1 MRASAERAQAVTELL
16 GLLQA
21 VRAGERALLAID
33 GFDGA
38 GKTHLARELVAAAT
52 SGHGPTRPVFSVS
65 IDGFHHPKAR
75 RVAAGEGAEGF
86 YRGSYRYDV
95 FRRCVVDPV
104 RAGTP
109 VTPSVWDVARDRP
122 IEPDPVTLPHDAIVL
137 VDGIFLQRPELADVW
152 DATIWVDVP
161 FSISVPRGN
170 ARFPGPHDADPEA
183 ASNQRYVG
191 GQRLYLAEARP
202 RESSTW
208 IFENTDLARPKIR
221 RGAR

>member
-1 MRASAERAQAVTELL
+1 MHASAERAQAVTELL
-16 GLLQA
+16 DLLQT
-21 VRAGERALLAID
+21 VRVGEHALVAID

-38 GKTHLARELVAAAT
+38 GKTHLASELVEAA
-52 SGHGPTRPVFSVS
+52 HHPNRPMFSVS
-65 IDGFHHPKAR
+65 IDGFHHAKAR

-86 YRGSYRYDV
+86 YRGSYRYDE

-109 VTPSVWDVARDRP
+109 VTASVWDVARDRP
-122 IEPDPVTLPHDAIVL
+122 VETDPVMLPRDAIV
-137 VDGIFLQRPELADVW
+137 VIDGIFLQRPELADVW
-152 DATIWVDVP
+152 DATVWVAVP

-208 IFENTDLARPKIR
+208 IFDNADLARPRIS
-221 RGAR
+221 RGAG